1 MVEVD
6 AEAGPPVLRSSQK
19 TSTGQYAQTAMPPSS
34 GGGDLLAL
42 PPGFT
47 RDLIGGISRKPFM
60 TSISRTEVVEKVG
73 AVLARLHLV
82 ATDTARRINRMP
94 QRVIHALA
102 AVCLIYC
109 CPAPLRAAPPPYA
122 DPALAPWFRSLHQ
135 PKTNQS
141 CCDRSDCRTVQYR
154 IIDGHFQAFIGGEF
168 ARWQNPPFAWVDVPE
183 DSILHRHDNPTGEA
197 VACWSGRT
205 IICFIEGNGA

>member
-1 MVEVD
+1 MGNFVGEF
-6 AEAGPPVLRSSQK
+6 PRQ
-19 TSTGQYAQTAMPPSS
+19 
-34 GGGDLLAL
+34 
-42 PPGFT
+42 GF
-47 RDLIGGISRKPFM
+47 R
-60 TSISRTEVVEKVG
+60 TSISRTRFMEKVG
-73 AVLARLHLV
+73 ATPGRLHLV
-82 ATDTARRINRMP
+82 AIDNARRINRMP
-94 QRVIHALA
+94 KRVIHALT
-102 AVCLIYC
+102 AVCLVSI

-135 PKTNQS
+135 PRTNQS